1 LAPLDAGRAV
11 MKGPASQRL
20 AVRAIAVAA
29 LLALA
34 GTVSDCAPTS
44 PTPAVSPW
52 MDPAWLASEAARK
65 KKSDELLETWS
76 QCNVNAVRALAY
88 KNIPAIAVVGDAF
101 TLCQDAREAWVNS
114 VVSSGISRDEA
125 EQVATGSQNNL
136 ISMLREGLSR
146 CMPGRSHFRTGLGVG
161 QGRVRPSRLA

>member
-1 LAPLDAGRAV
+1 

-65 KKSDELLETWS
+65 KKVMNYWKLGHSATLMRFVLLLT
-76 QCNVNAVRALAY
+76 R
-88 KNIPAIAVVGDAF
+88 IF
-101 TLCQDAREAWVNS
+101 
-114 VVSSGISRDEA
+114 
-125 EQVATGSQNNL
+125 
-136 ISMLREGLSR
+136 LR
-146 CMPGRSHFRTGLGVG
+146 
-161 QGRVRPSRLA
+161 